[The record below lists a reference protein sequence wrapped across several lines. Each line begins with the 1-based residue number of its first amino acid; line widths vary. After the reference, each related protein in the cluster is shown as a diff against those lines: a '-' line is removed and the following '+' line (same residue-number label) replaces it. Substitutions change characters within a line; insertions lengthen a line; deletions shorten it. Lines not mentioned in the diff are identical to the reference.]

1 MRKTH
6 HHQPRLIEPWLDL
19 EHAKELQA
27 ISEILD
33 KHPEINE
40 LILHDLQRAAGS
52 REPTG
57 AHGSSSEQVLRAL
70 IVKQLNDFSYRDL
83 AFHLADSRT
92 YQTFCRI
99 GLGQAP
105 PSKSTLQA
113 TIKALRAETLEQ
125 INRILVRAAVGAK
138 VESGRTVRVDCT
150 VVESNI
156 HHPTDSGLL
165 WDSVRVVVRLMKQ
178 ARKVLGSEVIV
189 FSDRTRRAKRRR
201 YKINNAHRQ
210 RQREPAYRDLLKVAN
225 ETYAFGIQVRQV
237 LAQPHDV
244 DPVHA
249 GMLDAV
255 GGKLDHYL
263 PLMQRVID
271 QTRRRVLESE
281 TVPAT
286 DKLVS
291 IFEDHTDIISK
302 GGRDT
307 FYGHKICLTAGRS
320 SMVLDCV
327 VLDGNPADSTLSVE
341 MIERQIKLY
350 GQAPKQA
357 AFDGAFGSVSNLAA
371 LKAIDGV
378 QDVVFCKGKGLAISE
393 MAKSSWVYRRLR
405 NFRAGIEGVISFL
418 KRVFGL
424 DRCTWRSRPSFHS
437 YVWSSIVTCNLLV
450 MARHQLA

>member
-6 HHQPRLIEPWLDL
+6 HHQPSLIEPWLDL
-19 EHAKELQA
+19 DHSKELQA
-27 ISEILD
+27 ISRILD
-33 KHPEINE
+33 KHPQINK
-40 LILHDLQRAAGS
+40 LILHDLQRATGS
-52 REPTG
+52 RESTG
-57 AHGSSSEQVLRAL
+57 ALGLSGEQVLRAL
-70 IVKQLNDFSYRDL
+70 IVKQLNGFSYREL

-99 GLGQAP
+99 GLRQVP
-105 PSKSTLQA
+105 PSKSALHA

-125 INRILVRAAVGAK
+125 INRILVQEAVRTG
-138 VESGRTVRVDCT
+138 VESGRTVRVDST
-150 VVESNI
+150 VVEANI
-156 HHPTDSGLL
+156 HHPTDSKLL

-178 ARKVLGSEVIV
+178 ARKVLGSELIV
-189 FSDRTRRAKRRR
+189 FCDRTRRAKRRR
-201 YKINNAHRQ
+201 YTINNAHRQ

-225 ETYAFGIQVRQV
+225 ETYAFAFEVRQV

-255 GGKLDHYL
+255 AGKLDYYL

-281 TVPAT
+281 TVPAA
-286 DKLVS
+286 DKIVS
-291 IFEDHTDIISK
+291 IFEEHTDIINK

-307 FYGHKICLTAGRS
+307 LYGHKICLTAGRS

-327 VLDGNPADSTLSVE
+327 VLGGNPADSTLTST
-341 MIERQIKLY
+341 MIDRQIERY
-350 GQAPKQA
+350 GRVPKQA
-357 AFDGAFGSVSNLAA
+357 AFDGAFGNANNLAS
-371 LKAIDGV
+371 LKAIGV
-378 QDVVFCKGKGLAISE
+378 QDVVFCKRKGLAISD
-393 MAKSSWVYRRLR
+393 MATSSWVYRRLR

-424 DRCTWRSRPSFHS
+424 DRCTWRSLPSFHS

-450 MARHQLA
+450 MARHLLA